1 MRLRDEKIV
10 SLATQM
16 LEDLKA
22 NADVQLVAEEAETLH
37 QIRRVFTE
45 DLKAEDALDEEVR
58 KILSKHIDRIH
69 REGLDYSILFRR
81 TKQKLIRERG
91 LEI

>member
-1 MRLRDEKIV
+1 MRLRDEKIA
-10 SLATQM
+10 SLAAQM

-22 NADVQLVAEEAETLH
+22 NADVQLVAEEAEVLH
-37 QIRRVFTE
+37 KMRRVFTE
-45 DLKAEDALDEEVR
+45 DLKAEDALDEDVR